1 MIEGLVIMNISLNDQ
16 LNLRDYIVYC
26 VDFIKANCSIDAQP
40 RTIISFF
47 FQILKGLRDVSSSKD
62 TVIKT
67 LQKLFSGNV
76 SFDNTIIA
84 ALGEDI
90 LSSQYDDVLT
100 DNLRPM
106 CDAIRST
113 NKTSAFYSQIMNMV
127 SLRFFDEGERRTL
140 REKIEGGEH
149 ESAHLLL
156 LKHGFATLYNIPCF
170 FAERMYEEALTY
182 EYDSPLRYAL
192 MKTAAENGNKNA
204 AIEYGNYIVKK
215 GAYTEAF
222 AYLMMALPLQSA
234 MWNLAFLIEK
244 ARVGEEEEKQFRAGI
259 RIEEKLAAEELT
271 PYQKELDSII
281 YTGNNPS
288 QAASILFCYKV
299 YFYLAHH
306 GLYKGYNSMAK
317 LLSNSTVSLSIDAP
331 GSKECSFALRD
342 RYWRAAISGCNLT
355 AISNEGNRLFREELV
370 LEPAYEPQN
379 PKVIY
384 MRELMEVAA
393 SMQLMH
399 ASYNLGN
406 YYEFDAAH
414 STTPIKNRAQIK
426 EIYQKAAALDL
437 DGTGMNGNLY
447 YRLGVLAEKRE
458 EKQSFY
464 ERALLNGKPD
474 AAYQLALICFDQF
487 QKKGKTHYLLKAENY
502 LREYQ
507 PHFSLNIAPLAK
519 KLSIEITTALE

>member
-1 MIEGLVIMNISLNDQ
+1 MNISLNDP
-16 LNLRDYIVYC
+16 LNLRDYIVSC
-26 VDFIKANCSIDAQP
+26 VEFIKENCASDAQP
-40 RTIISFF
+40 RTIVSFF
-47 FQILKGLRDVSSSKD
+47 LQVLNELRSDASAKE
-62 TVIKT
+62 TTITT

-76 SFDNTIIA
+76 SFTNKNVSSLA
-84 ALGEDI
+84 KEI
-90 LSSQYDDVLT
+90 LSHQYDDILIE
-100 DNLRPM
+100 NLHPI
-106 CDAIRST
+106 CDTIRST
-113 NKTSAFYSQIMNMV
+113 KKASVFYSQIMNMV
-127 SLRFFDEGERRTL
+127 SLRFFDERERQTL
-140 REKIEGGEH
+140 RDIIERGEH

-170 FAERMYEEALTY
+170 FADRMYEEALTY
-182 EYDSPLRYAL
+182 DYDSPLRYAL
-192 MKTAAENGNKNA
+192 MKTAAESGNKNA
-204 AIEYGNYIVKK
+204 AIEFGNYIVKK
-215 GAYTEAF
+215 GSYTEAF

-259 RIEEKLAAEELT
+259 RIEEKLVAEDLKAYQNELT
-271 PYQKELDSII
+271 GIT
-281 YTGNNPS
+281 YTGNTPS
-288 QAASILFCYKV
+288 RAASILFCYKV
-299 YFYLAHH
+299 YFYLAYH
-306 GLYKGYNSMAK
+306 GFYKGFNSMAK
-317 LLSNSTVSLSIDAP
+317 LLSNSTVSLSVDAP
-331 GSKECSFALRD
+331 ESKEHSFALRD

-370 LEPAYEPQN
+370 LEPAYEPQT

-406 YYEFDAAH
+406 YYEYDAEH
-414 STTPIKNRAQIK
+414 SATPIKNRAQIK

-458 EKQSFY
+458 EKQTFY

-474 AAYQLALICFDQF
+474 AAYQLALICFDQYL
-487 QKKGKTHYLLKAENY
+487 KRGKTHYLLKAENY

-507 PHFSLNIAPLAK
+507 PHFSSYIAPLAK
-519 KLSIEITTALE
+519 KLSMEVASALEQ